1 MAVINHNIPVL
12 DRKEW
17 QMMTPAP
24 IASGVGACVIEGGS
38 SLPDLALYIVSA
50 TVQYLYSHK
59 EDGWTQIPSGAL
71 AGTFGAGSCGT
82 YSAWSQ
88 TYTATG
94 GSTTSVT
101 VAAASYNINAQA
113 IGATIDFPSAAT
125 AAYQRRVVTAINSN
139 AGAGTITLTLD
150 YPLGSAIVNGNTFR
164 MTTGRFF
171 VLNAGAIAAGS
182 FKMFDVATM
191 SWTTLA
197 QTGLP
202 TWGTDGKLVW
212 TGRNP
217 SVYANGAAT
226 SGSTTTIVDT
236 TQNWTVNQWAGYY
249 VVIILGTGL
258 GQFAQVA
265 SNTATTLTLA
275 STLTTAPASASVY
288 QLRAQP
294 ATSIG
299 IATSG
304 SATTL
309 VNSAKA
315 WNTNQWTNFQVR
327 ILSGTGGGQIS
338 LISANTATTL
348 TIASGATLDNTSVYQ
363 IEPSE
368 DAIYAL
374 GNNAVTM
381 YKYTIAGNTWS
392 TVTPTTARSG
402 APIAGMNADFV
413 DITGD
418 PIWGTEVGIID
429 SRYIYSFRGGNTST
443 LDRFDVTGGTSGAG
457 AWANVVYVTGELFN
471 VGSSGFQQDRFFY
484 LVENA
489 TQRYFKYDIP
499 GNAMLPFNTDL
510 YPSGVAQVGQK
521 IWIKYLDATGTVQ
534 WLYSLVNGST
544 VLRRVGIV

>member
-1 MAVINHNIPVL
+1 MAVVNHNIPVL

-24 IASGVGACVIEGGS
+24 IASGVGASVIQGGS
-38 SLPDLALYIVSA
+38 SLPDLALYVVSA

-59 EDGWTQIPSGAL
+59 EDGWVQIPSGAL

-101 VAAASYNINAQA
+101 VAAASYSINAIA

-125 AAYQRRVVTAINSN
+125 AAYQRRVITNVNSN
-139 AGAGTITLTLD
+139 GGTGTITLTLD
-150 YPLGSAIVNGNTFR
+150 YPLGAPIVSGNTFR

-171 VLNAGAIAAGS
+171 YLNAGAQATGS
-182 FKMFDVATM
+182 FKMFDVGTM
-191 SWTTLA
+191 TWNTLSQA
-197 QTGLP
+197 GLP

-217 SVYANGAAT
+217 AVYANGTAT

-236 TQNWTVNQWAGYY
+236 TQDWNVNQWAGYY
-249 VVIILGTGL
+249 SLIVLGTGAP
-258 GQFAQVA
+258 QFSQVL

-275 STLTTAPASASVY
+275 SAFTTAPDATSVY
-288 QLRAQP
+288 QIRAQP
-294 ATSIG
+294 TTSIG
-299 IATSG
+299 KATSG

-309 VNSAKA
+309 VNTAKA
-315 WNTNQWTNFQVR
+315 WSTNQWVNFQVR

-348 TIASGATLDNTSVYQ
+348 TIASGATLDSTSAYQ

-381 YKYTIAGNTWS
+381 YKYSIANNTWS
-392 TVTPTTARSG
+392 TVAPTTARAGVPST
-402 APIAGMNADFV
+402 GMNADFV

-418 PIWGTEVGIID
+418 PIWGTEVGIQD

-457 AWANVVYVTGELFN
+457 AWANVPYVTQELFTT
-471 VGSSGFQQDRFFY
+471 GSSGFQQGRFFY
-484 LVENA
+484 LVENG

-510 YPSGVAQVGQK
+510 YPSGTAQVGQK